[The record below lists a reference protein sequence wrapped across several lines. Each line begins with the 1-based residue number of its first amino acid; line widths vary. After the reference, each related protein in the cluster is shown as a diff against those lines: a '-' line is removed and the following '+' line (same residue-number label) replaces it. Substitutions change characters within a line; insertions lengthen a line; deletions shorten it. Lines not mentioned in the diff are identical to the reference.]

1 MKIAYFIIPF
11 ERIGIFTIFSTVEL
25 YNQYHM
31 SEEELIK
38 RLRKKNSEG
47 FRYLMKYYPMCR
59 KMMRNY
65 RLDEASSEDIFQESQ
80 IVLYENLQKESFA
93 LTSKV
98 SSYLY
103 AVCQNMA
110 KGHSR
115 RKSKTES
122 ITVSKEADDISM
134 PENNQVKSE
143 QLLYQEFENE
153 LPDENGLYEAII
165 SLGHPC
171 QEILSM
177 YYYHRF
183 RMKEIM
189 EEQGYPNE
197 NATRQAKK
205 RCLDRLKNIFL
216 ND

>member
-1 MKIAYFIIPF
+1 
-11 ERIGIFTIFSTVEL
+11 
-25 YNQYHM
+25 M

-38 RLRKKNSEG
+38 RLRAKDSEG

-65 RLDEASSEDIFQESQ
+65 RLDDASSQDIFQESQ
-80 IVLYENLQKESFA
+80 IVLYENLQNDNFIF
-93 LTSKV
+93 TSKV

-110 KGHSR
+110 KAHSR
-115 RKSKTES
+115 KKSRTES
-122 ITVSKEADDISM
+122 IVVPIEADDIGILDNS
-134 PENNQVKSE
+134 QVKSD
-143 QLLYQEFENE
+143 QQLYQEFENE
-153 LPDENGLYEAII
+153 LPDEDELYEAIVN
-165 SLGHPC
+165 LGHPC

-177 YYYHRF
+177 FYYHRF

-197 NATRQAKK
+197 NAARQAKK
-205 RCLDRLKNIFL
+205 RCFDRLKNTFL